1 MKNYTL
7 MENANGSLAFEIIR
21 YKIQID
27 ILLLHYQ
34 DSTFSGIFAP
44 PTSLMHAAKERH
56 HQSILKIG
64 TQGC

>member
-7 MENANGSLAFEIIR
+7 KENANGSLAFEIIR
-21 YKIQID
+21 YRIQID

-34 DSTFSGIFAP
+34 DSTFSGVPAP
-44 PTSLMHAAKERH
+44 PASLMHAVKERH
-56 HQSILKIG
+56 HQSILQIG